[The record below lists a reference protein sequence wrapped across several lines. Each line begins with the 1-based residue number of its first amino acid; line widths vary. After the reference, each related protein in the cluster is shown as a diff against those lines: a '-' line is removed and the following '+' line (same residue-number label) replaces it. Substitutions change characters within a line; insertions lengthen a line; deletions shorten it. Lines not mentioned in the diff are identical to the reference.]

1 MLLSRLGLS
10 WRAAMSSRDL
20 RRNHRGESPRGTEG
34 LPWLA
39 ELNSGQRR
47 AVTWGEGPLLIV
59 AGAGS
64 GKTRTLAYRV
74 AYLIATGTPPSRILL
89 LTFTRRAAEEM
100 LRRAGGAV
108 AMGSG
113 SAGRVWGGTFH
124 SVASRLI
131 RMYGEA
137 AGLDKGFTVMDRSD
151 SEDLIDVI
159 RHRLGFAG
167 EKRRFPR
174 KQTLMAI
181 YSRCVNSRQPLGRIL
196 KRFYPWCAE
205 WEKEIQHLF
214 QGYVEEKQGM
224 NVLDYDDLLL
234 YWFHLLSDDDMARRM
249 GSLFDHI
256 LVDEYQDTN
265 RIQSEILRG
274 MRRYNGNITVVGDD
288 SQSIYGFRA
297 ATVRNILDFPKE
309 FQGAKILFL
318 EENYRSTPPILE
330 ATNRLI
336 ALSTERYSKNL
347 RPTRRGD
354 ARPKLVTL
362 LDEREQDEYVVERIL
377 EHYEEG
383 IPLRRQAV
391 LFRAAHLSDSLEV
404 ELARRNIPY
413 HKYGGLRFL
422 EASHV
427 KDLVALLRIAE
438 NPRDEL
444 AWFRCLKLLPGVGPG
459 TAARAIRHM
468 KAQGGRPESLRSFTA
483 PPSSREGILGMADL
497 LHDLRSGPE
506 LPVTAQV
513 ERVRRFY
520 DPLLQELYDNA
531 PIRARDLESLES
543 IASTYPTRGRF
554 LTELQLDPPASTSDL
569 SGPPTRDED
578 WLVLST
584 IHSSKGCEWD
594 VVYLIHV
601 SDGCLPSDM
610 STGSEEEI
618 EEERRLAYVAMTR
631 ARDFLYVTRPLR
643 YYHTKHRYSDEH
655 DLSQLSRFLTE
666 EVRSAFDQVDLAQD
680 REDVVLSVEA
690 VRDIQAKMRAMW
702 G

>member
-1 MLLSRLGLS
+1 
-10 WRAAMSSRDL
+10 MSPNDAT
-20 RRNHRGESPRGTEG
+20 RNREGDIPRGAG
-34 LPWLA
+34 PFPWLA
-39 ELNSGQRR
+39 QLNPQQRR
-47 AVTWGEGPLLIV
+47 AVTWGEGPLLVV

-100 LRRAGGAV
+100 LRRASEAV
-108 AMGSG
+108 AMGSE
-113 SAGRVWGGTFH
+113 ATGRVWGGTFH
-124 SVASRLI
+124 SAASRLI
-131 RMYGEA
+131 RIYGKT
-137 AGLDKGFTVMDRSD
+137 AGFDGDFTVMDRSD
-151 SEDLIDVI
+151 SEDLIDVV
-159 RHRLGFAG
+159 RHRLGLVS
-167 EKRRFPR
+167 ERRRFPR

-181 YSRCVNSRQPLGRIL
+181 YSRCVNSRQPLGKVL
-196 KRFYPWCAE
+196 KMFFPWCSE
-205 WEKEIQHLF
+205 WEKEIRRLF
-214 QGYVEEKQGM
+214 KGYVEEKQRM

-234 YWFHLLSDDDMARRM
+234 YWLHLLSQDGTARRL

-265 RIQSEILRG
+265 RIQSKILRG
-274 MRRYNGNITVVGDD
+274 MRRFNRNITVVGDD

-309 FQGAKILFL
+309 FPGTKVLYL
-318 EENYRSTPPILE
+318 EENYRSLPPILE

-336 ALSTERYSKNL
+336 ALSTERYVKTL
-347 RPTRRGD
+347 RPTRRGG

-362 LDEREQDEYVVERIL
+362 LDEREQDDYVIERIL
-377 EHYEEG
+377 EHYEQG

-404 ELARRNIPY
+404 ELTRRNIPY

-422 EASHV
+422 ETSHV

-438 NPRDEL
+438 NPLDEV
-444 AWFRCLKLLPGVGPG
+444 AWFRCLKLLPGVGPA
-459 TAARAIRHM
+459 TAARAIKHM
-468 KAQGGRPESLRSFTA
+468 KAEAAGPESLRSFTA
-483 PPSSREGILGMADL
+483 PPSSKESMLEMVDL
-497 LHDLRSGPE
+497 LHDLRSRPE
-506 LPVTAQV
+506 LPVGTQV
-513 ERVRRFY
+513 ERVRKFY
-520 DPLLQELYDNA
+520 EPLLQELYDNA

-543 IASTYPTRGRF
+543 ISSTYPTRGRF

-569 SGPPTRDED
+569 SGPPSLDED

-594 VVYLIHV
+594 VVYLIHA

-643 YYHTKHRYSDEH
+643 YYHTRHRYSDDH
-655 DLSQLSRFLTE
+655 NLSQLSRFLTE
-666 EVRSAFDQVDLAQD
+666 EVRAAFDQVDLAQAGKD
-680 REDVVLSVEA
+680 DLLTVEE
-690 VRDIQAKMRAMW
+690 VHDIRAEMRAMW